1 MNDMVICNTIIK
13 NIENMRST
21 NIPDKLKQYLLQLYF
36 EKLYETHELVEK
48 GVHGESSWMNF

>member
-1 MNDMVICNTIIK
+1 MVICNTIIK